1 MSAGAIEA
9 LAPARGRCYRD
20 GVITVR
26 PRSPVAPRRPGGLHT
41 AHFDLLRE
49 DGDLVLEHA
58 LSLDGVDDDL
68 AGLLSDELF
77 EPGWLRGAD
86 LFERV
91 FTGVVLTCDDDPV
104 TAWAA
109 FYENTLRAVARVAPA
124 DADVPTST
132 TGPAAAGAAGAPGGA
147 GHGTVAGYAPVYR
160 RAAALV
166 RGRSV
171 LELGSCFG
179 FLALRLADRHE
190 VTASDVSAGTM
201 HLLSVMSGRLGL
213 PLETLVCDAA
223 HVPRADRSVD
233 TVLAVHLLEHLEPEH
248 AARVIGTA
256 CRLARHRVVVAVPL
270 EEQPSEQYGHLW
282 AVTLEVLQRWA
293 DGAPGWCGEVTED
306 HGGWLVLDRVE
317 RG

>member
-26 PRSPVAPRRPGGLHT
+26 PRSPVAPRRPGGLRT

-58 LSLDGVDDDL
+58 LTLAGVDDDL

-109 FYENTLRAVARVAPA
+109 FYENTLRAVDRAAPG
-124 DADVPTST
+124 DADLP
-132 TGPAAAGAAGAPGGA
+132 PPPEGGA

-190 VTASDVSAGTM
+190 VIASDVSSGTM
-201 HLLSVMSGRLGL
+201 DLLQVMSGRMGL
-213 PLETLVCDAA
+213 PLDTLVCDAA

-248 AARVIGTA
+248 AFRVIATA
-256 CRLARHRVVVAVPL
+256 CRLARQRVVVAVPL
-270 EEQPSEQYGHLW
+270 EERPSEQYGHLW
-282 AVTLEVLQRWA
+282 AVTLEALQRWA
-293 DGAPGWCGEVTED
+293 DGAPGWCGEVSED
-306 HGGWLVLDRVE
+306 HGGWLVLDR

>member
-26 PRSPVAPRRPGGLHT
+26 PRSPVAPRRPGGLRT

-109 FYENTLRAVARVAPA
+109 FYENTLRAVDRAAPGDSRSVRQAARPITTMASVSSTWPRSLTMAATTRGSERCMSEPVTPRRWKHDSA
-124 DADVPTST
+124 LGLAYVTTPCASKRTTPSPTR
-132 TGPAAAGAAGAPGGA
+132 GAP
-147 GHGTVAGYAPVYR
+147 
-160 RAAALV
+160 
-166 RGRSV
+166 
-171 LELGSCFG
+171 
-179 FLALRLADRHE
+179 
-190 VTASDVSAGTM
+190 
-201 HLLSVMSGRLGL
+201 RLG
-213 PLETLVCDAA
+213 PVTDVCTGNS
-223 HVPRADRSVD
+223 P
-233 TVLAVHLLEHLEPEH
+233 
-248 AARVIGTA
+248 RVIMRSRSSA
-256 CRLARHRVVVAVPL
+256 APL
-270 EEQPSEQYGHLW
+270 
-282 AVTLEVLQRWA
+282 
-293 DGAPGWCGEVTED
+293 
-306 HGGWLVLDRVE
+306 
-317 RG
+317 